1 MTWHSAWQSGD
12 IMIAYSQI
20 IIIGEICHSLAYLR
34 NNLSGADQLF
44 VTKFNELFGRAA
56 YSEAAKVNQSSSF
69 HLCYFFEL

>member
-12 IMIAYSQI
+12 IMIAYSQ
-20 IIIGEICHSLAYLR
+20 IIGEICHSLAYLR

-69 HLCYFFEL
+69 HLCYSFEL